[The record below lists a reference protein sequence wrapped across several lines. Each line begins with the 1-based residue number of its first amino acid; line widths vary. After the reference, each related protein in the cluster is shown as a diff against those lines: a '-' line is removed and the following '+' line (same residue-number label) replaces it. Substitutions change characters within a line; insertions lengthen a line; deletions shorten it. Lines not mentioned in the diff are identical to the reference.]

1 MIGDP
6 PLVVMGVSAS
16 GKSTLAAALAEARG
30 AMFVDADDLH
40 PEANV
45 RKMSAGTP
53 LDDADRMPWL
63 DIVGARL
70 AADESGRSVIVACS
84 ALKRAYR
91 DRLRAAAP
99 GVLFLQLDGDRE
111 TLMRRAGQRRDHFMP
126 PALLDSQLAT
136 LESLESDEGGMLVD
150 IDLSVA
156 EAVGQVEAWLDGGD
170 VPEAKPLPV
179 RSSPLDPL

>member
-1 MIGDP
+1 MTGDP

-30 AMFVDADDLH
+30 STFVDADDLH

-45 RKMSAGTP
+45 RKMSSGTP

-70 AADESGRSVIVACS
+70 AADENGRGVVVACS

-91 DRLRAAAP
+91 DRLRASAH
-99 GVLFLQLDGDRE
+99 GVLFLQLDGDKE
-111 TLMRRAGQRRDHFMP
+111 ALMRRAGQRRDHFMP
-126 PALLDSQLAT
+126 PALMDSQLAT
-136 LESLESDEGGMLVD
+136 LESLEPDEGGMFVD
-150 IDLSVA
+150 IDMPVA
-156 EAVGQVEAWLDGGD
+156 EAVAHVEAWLDGAG
-170 VPEAKPLPV
+170 LV
-179 RSSPLDPL
+179 R